1 MYYSSL
7 NKHESNELNFVY
19 SIRVIMC
26 QHCSLT
32 KLMVSHDLPRSTVT
46 NQITFDQQD
55 FHSTPEFERA
65 IDRRCQA
72 LVSKLET
79 LDTITFT

>member
-1 MYYSSL
+1 
-7 NKHESNELNFVY
+7 
-19 SIRVIMC
+19 
-26 QHCSLT
+26 
-32 KLMVSHDLPRSTVT
+32 MVSHDLSRSIVT

-65 IDRRCQA
+65 CQA

-79 LDTITFT
+79 LDTITLPNWYQLARQNLASFNVRRAIRIESQSPFDQSGAAI